1 MKNLEIYNAEVL
13 QPHQGFAPLE
23 KLIENNLTE
32 IEVIYNNQ
40 GNPTNSDWDIRVN
53 NNNGFMG
60 WGSYF
65 PQVSITNKISG
76 RRGTCTIYKGKL
88 ACVHYFN

>member
-1 MKNLEIYNAEVL
+1 MNNLEIYNAEVL
-13 QPHQGFAPLE
+13 KPHQEFTPLE
-23 KLIENNLTE
+23 KLIENNLTD
-32 IEVIYNNQ
+32 IEVSYNNQ
-40 GNPTNSDWDIRVN
+40 GNPTNPDWNITVN
-53 NNNGFMG
+53 HNNGFME

-65 PQVSITNKISG
+65 PQVSITHKISG